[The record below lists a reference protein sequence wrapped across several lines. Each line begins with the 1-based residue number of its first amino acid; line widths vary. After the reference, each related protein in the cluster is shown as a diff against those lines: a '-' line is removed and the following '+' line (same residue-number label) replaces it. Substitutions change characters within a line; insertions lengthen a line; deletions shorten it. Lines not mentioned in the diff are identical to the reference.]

1 MVSLVVSNTAGLSN
15 GKAPPSDLGLAKNKL
30 SSSNGN
36 GNGVVKGAG
45 NGGVGGGTA
54 PRKLT
59 KNEKRRQK
67 NKQRKAQALEGAVA
81 DKPRVESNGVAVAS
95 WPPPSA
101 AKDDGGD
108 VQVCVCVCFWC
119 CVSGFA
125 WVLGLCASPCF
136 MDTCADEPPPTPPLS
151 NPLLPAQPTHSAS
164 FSHLDLASSVQAE
177 SSFLATASCVS

>member
-30 SSSNGN
+30 SSSNGSSGN

-45 NGGVGGGTA
+45 NSGVGPEAGGTA

-81 DKPRVESNGVAVAS
+81 DKSMVESNGVSVAS
-95 WPPPSA
+95 WPPPPA
-101 AKDDGGD
+101 PKEEGAD
-108 VQVCVCVCFWC
+108 VQV
-119 CVSGFA
+119 
-125 WVLGLCASPCF
+125 
-136 MDTCADEPPPTPPLS
+136 
-151 NPLLPAQPTHSAS
+151 
-164 FSHLDLASSVQAE
+164 
-177 SSFLATASCVS
+177 